1 MSMKASEDLKLF
13 CADPYTG
20 WVPREKQQ
28 DELRKIAA
36 RVEEVEQRAEELE
49 HALEDARAGL
59 EQWHERAVMLPT
71 DAEGVPFHVG
81 DHVEVPDGLPD
92 EGLPPVSGT
101 IERMTL
107 RKTGWLVRVF
117 ADGKGRVFL
126 PEFVSHAQAPTVE
139 DVLRAFWSDVDLE
152 RVDGCGDFS
161 PIIAEYAAKLRLAGE
176 DA

>member
-49 HALEDARAGL
+49 RLLESANNGL
-59 EQWHERAVMLPT
+59 EQWHTRAVMLPT
-71 DAEGVPFHVG
+71 DAEGVPIRVG
-81 DHVEVPDGLPD
+81 DVLDGYGKTINVVELRYLRSGWVLISRDGNGYDNASAFARHV
-92 EGLPPVSGT
+92 
-101 IERMTL
+101 
-107 RKTGWLVRVF
+107 
-117 ADGKGRVFL
+117 
-126 PEFVSHAQAPTVE
+126 PTVE
-139 DVLRAFWSDVDLE
+139 GVLEELLREYDRDDSELTNGEIIE
-152 RVDGCGDFS
+152 RF
-161 PIIAEYAAKLRLAGE
+161 AARLRLAGE

>member
-1 MSMKASEDLKLF
+1 MKASDSLKLF

-59 EQWHERAVMLPT
+59 AQWHDRAVMLPT
-71 DAEGVPFHVG
+71 DAEGVPIRVG
-81 DHVEVPDGLPD
+81 DELKGYGDSIKVVELRYGRSGWVLISSDGN
-92 EGLPPVSGT
+92 GY
-101 IERMTL
+101 
-107 RKTGWLVRVF
+107 
-117 ADGKGRVFL
+117 ADTAAFTHR
-126 PEFVSHAQAPTVE
+126 PTVE
-139 DVLRAFWSDVDLE
+139 DVLDEFFGKANLP
-152 RVDGCGDFS
+152 DGTQTRTE
-161 PIIAEYAAKLRLAGE
+161 IIAEYAAKLRLAGE